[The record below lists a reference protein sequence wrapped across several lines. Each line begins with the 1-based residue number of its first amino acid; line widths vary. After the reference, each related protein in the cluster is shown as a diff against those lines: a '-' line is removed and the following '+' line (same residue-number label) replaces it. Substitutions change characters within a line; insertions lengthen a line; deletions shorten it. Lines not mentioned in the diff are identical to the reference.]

1 MSNFDLIWFVPN
13 SHKMIILGWSFLST
27 DAPIKRSIGRM
38 TNHYV
43 ASTSIIQA
51 LYTSLVQIFVGTI
64 RNNKLSKW
72 ICFCRYLYY
81 KGYGV
86 FEKFVGDMFSNR
98 RKARSEGLDRISYF
112 DTFQMQQCFW
122 LWHCQLASYLLV
134 RESYKEKPELYTN

>member
-1 MSNFDLIWFVPN
+1 MHFYFNTMHKSMSNFDLIWFVPN
-13 SHKMIILGWSFLST
+13 SHKMIILGWSFLLT
-27 DAPIKRSIGRM
+27 DAPIKHSIGRM

-98 RKARSEGLDRISYF
+98 RKARSEGLNRISYLILFKCSGVFGF
-112 DTFQMQQCFW
+112 DT
-122 LWHCQLASYLLV
+122 AS
-134 RESYKEKPELYTN
+134 